1 MGPTDRRERER
12 LALRARIMDAARRLF
27 AEKGYQAVT
36 IRSIA
41 EAIEY
46 SPRTIYLHFKD
57 KEDLLRQ
64 LCIEDFR
71 VFSENLAQHMTVRDP
86 IQRLTNTGR
95 AYAEF
100 ALTHPNHYG
109 LMFMSPPAVPPDEET
124 LQHSGDPEKDAYALL
139 VGAVKEAIGQ
149 ELFKPEFQDPDLV
162 AQILWAGS
170 HGVVSQH
177 LTHTGEGYVP
187 WRLIDERVAMMGH
200 IMIAGLLRN
209 PSGNSEP
216 KTADPSPSR
225 TNRRRK
231 A

>member
-1 MGPTDRRERER
+1 MGPASRRERER
-12 LALRARIMDAARRLF
+12 LALRAKIMDAARRLF
-27 AEKGYQAVT
+27 AEKGYEAVT

-64 LCIEDFR
+64 LCLEDFR
-71 VFSENLAQHMTVRDP
+71 SFSENMAQHLSVKDP
-86 IQRLTNTGR
+86 IERLRLLGH

-100 ALTHPNHYG
+100 ALTYPNHYA

-124 LQHSGDPEKDAYALL
+124 LCGMGDPEADSYTLL
-139 VGAVKEAIGQ
+139 VTTVEEALAQG
-149 ELFKPEFQDPDLV
+149 LFKAELQDPELI
-162 AQILWAGS
+162 AQLLWAGF

-177 LTHTGEGYVP
+177 LTRSGEGYVS
-187 WRLIDERVAMMGH
+187 WRPIEDRIELMGRTVL
-200 IMIAGLLRN
+200 AGLMRD
-209 PSGNSEP
+209 PITAPTVP
-216 KTADPSPSR
+216 KKPHAAKT
-225 TNRRRK
+225 RK